1 MYTDLNEFHA
11 ADREG
16 TEAVIASI
24 AERVAQGRPLTEA
37 DARVILDTHD
47 LIAVGAMADD
57 VRRRMHGA
65 RTTFQ
70 RVLEVHVD
78 AVPSS
83 LPPASAAGEIRM
95 VGRPGSGLH
104 AVEAARTVAS
114 LAGDIPVSGF
124 SLADLLQL
132 AGSVDALEG
141 LCADLREAGVEA
153 IGETALDTL
162 DDAPAAIAAARR
174 GGLAVIRLTI
184 RELPPDE
191 RISRLLEAAS
201 LQASLGGF
209 RALAP
214 LPRIPVADAPST
226 GYDDV
231 KLVALARVM
240 VTAIPSIQVD
250 WALYGP
256 KLAQVALTVGADD
269 VDGVAA
275 VETAT
280 LGRRRTAL
288 EEIRGNIRAA
298 ALEPVER
305 NARWEVVAG

>member
-1 MYTDLNEFHA
+1 MIA
-11 ADREG
+11 A
-16 TEAVIASI
+16 I
-24 AERVAQGRPLTEA
+24 AERVAQGGSLSEA
-37 DARVILDTHD
+37 DARAILDTHD

-57 VRRRMHGA
+57 VRRRMHGS

-70 RVLEVHVD
+70 RVFEIHVD

-83 LPPASAAGEIRM
+83 LPAALAAGEIRM
-95 VGRPGSGLH
+95 VGRPASGLH
-104 AVEAARTVAS
+104 AVEAVRTVAV
-114 LAGDIPVSGF
+114 LAGSIPVSGF
-124 SLADLLQL
+124 SLGDLLDVLDL
-132 AGSVDALEG
+132 ADGADALERLCGELRATG
-141 LCADLREAGVEA
+141 LEA
-153 IGETALDTL
+153 IAEASLDTL
-162 DDAPAAIAAARR
+162 PDASRAIAAARR
-174 GGLAVIRLTI
+174 GGLAVTRLTI
-184 RELPPDE
+184 RELAPDQ
-191 RISRLLEAAS
+191 RVSRLLEAAA

-214 LPRIPVADAPST
+214 LPRVFAPDVPST

-250 WALYGP
+250 WPLYGP

-275 VETAT
+275 VETGT

-288 EEIRGNIRAA
+288 EEIRGNIQAA
-298 ALEPVER
+298 AQEPVER
-305 NARWEVVAG
+305 NARWEAVAG

>member
-1 MYTDLNEFHA
+1 MD
-11 ADREG
+11 
-16 TEAVIASI
+16 VMIAGI
-24 AERVAQGRPLTEA
+24 AERVAQGESISEA
-37 DARVILDTHD
+37 DARAILETHD
-47 LIAVGAMADD
+47 LVVVGSMADD
-57 VRRRMHGA
+57 VRRRMHGS

-70 RVLEVHVD
+70 RVFDIHVD

-83 LPPASAAGEIRM
+83 LPAAMAAGEIRM
-95 VGRPGSGLH
+95 IGRPASGLH
-104 AVEAARTVAS
+104 AVEAVRTVAS
-114 LAGDIPVSGF
+114 IAGTVPVGGF
-124 SLADLLQL
+124 SLGDLLEL
-132 AGSVDALEG
+132 AGGIDALERLCGELRAAG
-141 LCADLREAGVEA
+141 LEAVA
-153 IGETALDTL
+153 ETSLDTL
-162 DDAPAAIAAARR
+162 VDASSAIAAARR
-174 GGLAVIRLTI
+174 GGLAVTRLTI
-184 RELPPDE
+184 RQLPPAQ
-191 RISRLLEAAS
+191 RIPRLLEAAA

-214 LPRIPVADAPST
+214 LPRVFAAEAPST

-240 VTAIPSIQVD
+240 VATVPSIQVD
-250 WALYGP
+250 WTLYGP

-275 VETAT
+275 VETGT

-288 EEIRGNIRAA
+288 EEIRGNILAA